1 LGGIAPEEARKAV
14 AAGETGEATRAQDG
28 GSLSDLLLGADVEPD
43 DGSRVIA
50 GACLALALAP
60 TILHPPGGFA
70 PPNAGWEY
78 EGRYMTMTFNPDAAA
93 NNKKTETANKN
104 ETFNPLAQFES
115 MKLDT
120 AIPEAMRAFAGTA
133 VMQSREAYEHAKTT
147 LDAGIEAIE
156 RSYDAAGHAA
166 TALNR
171 KIIDIAQRNVNS
183 GFDLAKSLASAK
195 NLAEMVELQGA
206 YWRKQLEALMAQ
218 AEEVR
223 ELSVNASVDVA
234 EPLKRHATHQ
244 AEQVRAMSKKV
255 TAEAAEAI
263 RRQASNLEQDLRR
276 AS

>member
-1 LGGIAPEEARKAV
+1 MPRTVVLI
-14 AAGETGEATRAQDG
+14 
-28 GSLSDLLLGADVEPD
+28 SDLLLAADVEPD

-50 GACLALALAP
+50 LSCLALALAP
-60 TILHPPGGFA
+60 TILHPRGAFKPPHPGG
-70 PPNAGWEY
+70 EH
-78 EGRYMTMTFNPDAAA
+78 EGRYMTTTFNPDAAA
-93 NNKKTETANKN
+93 NDKKR
-104 ETFNPLAQFES
+104 ETFNPLSQFES
-115 MKLDT
+115 LQLDT

-133 VMQSREAYEHAKTT
+133 VMQSREAYERAKAT
-147 LDAGIEAIE
+147 LDAGIDAVE
-156 RSYDAAGHAA
+156 RSYDAAGQAA

-206 YWRKQLEALMAQ
+206 YWRKQLEALMEQ

-234 EPLKRHATHQ
+234 EPIKRHATHQ

-263 RRQASNLEQDLRR
+263 KRQASNLEQDLRR

>member
-1 LGGIAPEEARKAV
+1 
-14 AAGETGEATRAQDG
+14 
-28 GSLSDLLLGADVEPD
+28 
-43 DGSRVIA
+43 
-50 GACLALALAP
+50 
-60 TILHPPGGFA
+60 
-70 PPNAGWEY
+70 
-78 EGRYMTMTFNPDAAA
+78 M
-93 NNKKTETANKN
+93 
-104 ETFNPLAQFES
+104 
-115 MKLDT
+115 
-120 AIPEAMRAFAGTA
+120 
-133 VMQSREAYEHAKTT
+133 
-147 LDAGIEAIE
+147 
-156 RSYDAAGHAA
+156 
-166 TALNR
+166 ALNR

>member
-1 LGGIAPEEARKAV
+1 
-14 AAGETGEATRAQDG
+14 
-28 GSLSDLLLGADVEPD
+28 
-43 DGSRVIA
+43 
-50 GACLALALAP
+50 
-60 TILHPPGGFA
+60 
-70 PPNAGWEY
+70 
-78 EGRYMTMTFNPDAAA
+78 MTMTFNPDTTA

-115 MKLDT
+115 MKFDT

-133 VMQSREAYEHAKTT
+133 VMQSREAYERAKTT
-147 LDAGIEAIE
+147 LDAGIEAVE
-156 RSYDAAGHAA
+156 RSYDAAGQAA

-195 NLAEMVELQGA
+195 NLAEVVELQGA
-206 YWRKQLEALMAQ
+206 YWRKQLEALMEQ

-234 EPLKRHATHQ
+234 EPIKRHATHQ

-263 RRQASNLEQDLRR
+263 KRQASNLEQDLRR

>member
-1 LGGIAPEEARKAV
+1 
-14 AAGETGEATRAQDG
+14 
-28 GSLSDLLLGADVEPD
+28 
-43 DGSRVIA
+43 
-50 GACLALALAP
+50 
-60 TILHPPGGFA
+60 
-70 PPNAGWEY
+70 
-78 EGRYMTMTFNPDAAA
+78 MTTTFNPDAAA
-93 NNKKTETANKN
+93 NDKRGRPSTPVSIRK
-104 ETFNPLAQFES
+104 LAIRYRHS
-115 MKLDT
+115 GGHARLC
-120 AIPEAMRAFAGTA
+120 RTA
-133 VMQSREAYEHAKTT
+133 VMQSREAYERAKAT
-147 LDAGIEAIE
+147 LDAGVEAVE
-156 RSYDAAGHAA
+156 RSYDAAGQAA

-206 YWRKQLEALMAQ
+206 YWRKQLEALMEQ

-234 EPLKRHATHQ
+234 EPIKRHATHQ

-263 RRQASNLEQDLRR
+263 KRQASNLEQDLRR